1 MQLGQPEP
9 RSANQKLLVAV
20 AYEAG
25 FQPWMFMKKVPKF
38 PGRLSVNAGGFQT
51 QTIQAAKLRSVKGY
65 T

>member
-1 MQLGQPEP
+1 
-9 RSANQKLLVAV
+9 LVAV

-51 QTIQAAKLRSVKGY
+51 QTIQAAKLRCVKGY